1 MSGFEQVIELEGSQY
16 NEVLILNKRGDNYQI
31 ILGRKPKTAEGTI
44 MWQMCFPSFE
54 KKPRDKAVPWCF
66 TLGNMSQARKV
77 AMDLCAALGL
87 EVEIKN
93 NKAQQAANVMGGKVV
108 DDGSDIPF

>member
-1 MSGFEQVIELEGSQY
+1 MSGFEQVIDLEGSQY

-31 ILGRKPKTAEGTI
+31 ILGRKPKSAEGTV
-44 MWQMCFPSFE
+44 MWQMCFPSYE

-77 AMDLCAALGL
+77 AKDLCAALG
-87 EVEIKN
+87 VELSTN
-93 NKAQQAANVMGGKVV
+93 TPGSAAKELGGKVV
-108 DDGSDIPF
+108 DDSDSQIPF